1 MLRALPLGFLLSLAA
16 TCMAQQTPLAERVL
30 VLVNDRMPKEGGTGS
45 MGASI
50 FVGQYYAGKRNIP
63 AANILHL
70 KTSPAEAVSI
80 EELSRR
86 SKALCVSFWIPMAA
100 PCGEKYCIS

>member
-1 MLRALPLGFLLSLAA
+1 MLRALPLGFLLSLGTA
-16 TCMAQQTPLAERVL
+16 CMAQQTPLAERVL

-50 FVGQYYAGKRNIP
+50 FVGQYYAAKRNIP
-63 AANILHL
+63 AANILLL

-80 EELSRR
+80 EEY
-86 SKALCVSFWIPMAA
+86 KAEIEGGCTSQNGRNVDA
-100 PCGEKYCIS
+100 PFF

>member
-50 FVGQYYAGKRNIP
+50 FVGQYYAAKRNIP

-70 KTSPAEAVSI
+70 KTSRLRENLADMMSAP
-80 EELSRR
+80 
-86 SKALCVSFWIPMAA
+86 KASSATRWCCCWYLQ
-100 PCGEKYCIS
+100 